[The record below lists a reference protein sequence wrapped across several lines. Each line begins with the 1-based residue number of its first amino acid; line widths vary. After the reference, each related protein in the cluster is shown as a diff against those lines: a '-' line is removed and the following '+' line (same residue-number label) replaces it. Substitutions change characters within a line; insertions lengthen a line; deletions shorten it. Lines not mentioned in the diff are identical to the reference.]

1 MYINSSLWGIQ
12 ARGRVSGV
20 HDCAWVIFKRLQS
33 QFSQR
38 FTKQLVTCSFPQT
51 HKDLRIIYTV
61 AEVAYR
67 LIANKKCIT
76 SPADLKGKRIGTFP
90 STSAAYFVEKLL
102 ASAGLKTSDYS
113 VVSGSVCSAAPCGA
127 GTLPY
132 MLQHGSIDAIGTW
145 EPTVEH
151 RRDWRVQ
158 SGGILK

>member
-1 MYINSSLWGIQ
+1 
-12 ARGRVSGV
+12 
-20 HDCAWVIFKRLQS
+20 
-33 QFSQR
+33 
-38 FTKQLVTCSFPQT
+38 VTCSFPQI
-51 HKDLRIIYTV
+51 HKDLRIIYIV

-67 LIANKKCIT
+67 LIANKKGIT

-132 MLQHGSIDAIGTW
+132 MLQHGSIDTIGTW

>member
-1 MYINSSLWGIQ
+1 MYINSGLWGIQ

-51 HKDLRIIYTV
+51 HKDLRITYTV

-67 LIANKKCIT
+67 LIANKKGIT
-76 SPADLKGKRIGTFP
+76 SPADLKGKRVGTFP
-90 STSAAYFVEKLL
+90 STSVEKLL
-102 ASAGLKTSDYS
+102 ASAGLKTSDYF

-127 GTLPY
+127 EMLPN
-132 MLQHGSIDAIGTW
+132 MLQPGSIDAIGMW

-158 SGGILK
+158 SGDILK